1 VISSPRKWSGFFSLM
16 RICGAPVASGRTI
29 IVDDVN
35 ADTSYLSCLIKTKS
49 EIVVPIYTHD

>member
-1 VISSPRKWSGFFSLM
+1 M

-49 EIVVPIYTHD
+49 EIVVPIYTYD